1 MLRRAGKETTEVSG
15 TACKAKIILN
25 GGMIQ
30 AATSELCYQVDE
42 IPYADFPE
50 KEGLEIVDLLNRAEN
65 LVFKAQRVLLESIG
79 FHGPWPKSLD

>member
-1 MLRRAGKETTEVSG
+1 MGG

-30 AATSELCYQVDE
+30 SAAAELCYQVE
-42 IPYADFPE
+42 EVSYEDFPE

-65 LVFKAQRVLLESIG
+65 LVFQAQRVFLESQG
-79 FHGPWPKSLD
+79 FAGPWPKSLD

>member
-1 MLRRAGKETTEVSG
+1 MGG

-30 AATSELCYQVDE
+30 SAVHELCYQVQE
-42 IPYADFPE
+42 VSYEQLPE

-65 LVFKAQRVLLESIG
+65 LVFKAQKVFLESQG
-79 FHGPWPKSLD
+79 FTGPWPKSLD